1 MTRHAGG
8 PCRRAPRWLPVLLT
22 AWALTAC
29 ATRLDVRSQ
38 VNALGLP
45 TYDLRGSSLAALE
58 TEVQRLCPQGADV
71 LRRWQHHER
80 AEAESGLLRR
90 WTVDLVDRPLSQ
102 AQLQV
107 VCRA

>member
-1 MTRHAGG
+1 MTRQPGG
-8 PCRRAPRWLPVLLT
+8 PPRRVWRWLPILL
-22 AWALTAC
+22 AGWALAAC
-29 ATRLDVRSQ
+29 ATRTDVKSQ